1 MEQITR
7 RFTISC
13 PEFGGYS
20 CDVCVNDMESIQEI
34 IDHVIGKLRKSLE
47 ELHLETLYKR
57 LDSMKDLYHVHDYLI
72 TDILINDQEYY
83 ICKHGEFCMTSV
95 TNETL
100 HGP

>member
-20 CDVCVNDMESIQEI
+20 CAVCVNNMESIQEI
-34 IDHVIGKLRKSLE
+34 IDYVIGELRNSLVKLQ
-47 ELHLETLYKR
+47 LETLYKR
-57 LDSMKDLYHVHDYLI
+57 LDDMKNLYHVHDYLI

-83 ICKHGEFCMTSV
+83 ICKHGEFCMASATS
-95 TNETL
+95 EPL
-100 HGP
+100 QES